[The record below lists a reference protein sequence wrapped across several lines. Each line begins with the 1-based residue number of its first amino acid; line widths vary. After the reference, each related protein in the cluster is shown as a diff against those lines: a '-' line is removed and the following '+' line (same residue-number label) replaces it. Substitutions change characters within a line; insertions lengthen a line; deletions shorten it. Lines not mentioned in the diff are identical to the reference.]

1 MDPKILIDTKLI
13 LGINCSFDFGYLI
26 LHLSLGRVLGY
37 FYDQSTPLDD
47 KCAAASNLWCKD
59 RFAGFF
65 NCQ

>member
-1 MDPKILIDTKLI
+1 MDPKNLIDTKLI
-13 LGINCSFDFGYLI
+13 LGINCSFGYLI

-47 KCAAASNLWCKD
+47 KCAAASYLWGKD
-59 RFAGFF
+59 SFAGFF